1 MTENPSPGPGAAY
14 APGAPPPSAPPPPY
28 PGAAR
33 PALRR
38 SRDDRVVAG
47 VCGGLGRTLGVDPL
61 LIRVLLVVLTVVG
74 GSGLLAYLIGWLL
87 IPEDGATTSEGQRLY
102 DETKADP
109 SGLRSVLTIVAAVLL
124 ALLAVPLLLATVF
137 GGWGHLDGV
146 VPGLLLLVAALVGL
160 AVWGSRSSR
169 PPAPPSPAPGWAPA
183 PGPVAGP
190 FAGTAAGMAEAPE
203 TAAPGAPPVA
213 SDTAVL
219 IAPVGYAYG
228 GTGGYGPYGTAPAS
242 VPPPPV
248 RRERSALGAMTL
260 SLAVLV
266 VGLLAGADVLGADI
280 PPVAYLAAPLA
291 VLGLGLLVGAMV
303 GRARWLLA
311 IAIPLAL
318 LTALVAA
325 VPQTVRETAG
335 SGVGERRWTPTT
347 VAAATTEYRL
357 AAGDARLDLT
367 AVPTT
372 STGQA
377 VPVRVRL
384 GTGRLIVVVPR
395 DALVRVD
402 ASVGMG
408 ELRVS
413 GEPARNGAQIELTT
427 VLTPVGTSSGTFDLV
442 LDVGVGSLE
451 VRREAS

>member
-28 PGAAR
+28 PGAAAR
-33 PALRR
+33 PELRR

-61 LIRVLLVVLTVVG
+61 LFRVLLVVLTVVG
-74 GSGLLAYLIGWLL
+74 GSGLLVYLIGWLL
-87 IPEDGATTSEGQRLY
+87 IPEDGAPTSEGQRLY
-102 DETKADP
+102 DEAKSDP
-109 SGLRSVLTIVAAVLL
+109 SGVRSVLTIVVAVLL
-124 ALLAVPLLLATVF
+124 ALVAVPLLLATVF

-169 PPAPPSPAPGWAPA
+169 PPAPPAAAPGWGPAPGTD
-183 PGPVAGP
+183 
-190 FAGTAAGMAEAPE
+190 AGTAATVAYGTG
-203 TAAPGAPPVA
+203 TAAPEAPPGA

-219 IAPVGYAYG
+219 TAPVGYAYG
-228 GTGGYGPYGTAPAS
+228 GDGGYGPYGTAPAP
-242 VPPPPV
+242 VPPRPA
-248 RRERSALGAMTL
+248 RRERSVLGAMTV
-260 SLAVLV
+260 SFAVLV
-266 VGLLAGADVLGADI
+266 VGIVAGADVLGADV
-280 PPVAYLAAPLA
+280 PPVVYLAAPLA

-325 VPQTVRETAG
+325 VPQAVRETAG

-367 AVPTT
+367 SVPTT
-372 STGQA
+372 ATGSA

-384 GTGRLIVVVPR
+384 GTGQLVVIVPR
-395 DALVRVD
+395 SAVVRLDA
-402 ASVGMG
+402 AVGIG
-408 ELRVS
+408 EVRVS
-413 GEPARNGAQIELTT
+413 GEPARNGTQLELTT
-427 VLTPVGTSSGTFDLV
+427 VLTPVGTSTGTFDLV

-451 VRREAS
+451 VRRAAS